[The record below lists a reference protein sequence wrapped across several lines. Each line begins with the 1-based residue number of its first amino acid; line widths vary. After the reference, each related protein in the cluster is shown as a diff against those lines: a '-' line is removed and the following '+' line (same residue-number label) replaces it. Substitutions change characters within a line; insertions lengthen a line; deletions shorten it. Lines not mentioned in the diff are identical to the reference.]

1 MAFRHTLTPVALAL
15 ATLGTHAQTAEPQR
29 IVITGRSE
37 PALPD
42 VAGFGPGVDALTAPL
57 AVRTVDDAAL
67 RDRGVRSLAELAR
80 LDAGVSDSYNAEG
93 YWSQLSMRGFRLDNR
108 ANYRRDGLPIN
119 AQTALLLDNKSR
131 LEVLKGTSG
140 MQAGTSAPGG
150 LVNLAVKRPVAALA
164 SGLLSVRD
172 HGGVQVAADWSRR
185 LGDAADG
192 PGLRVNAMHERLS
205 PALRDTKGERWL
217 LALAAD
223 TRLPGGALLE
233 AEAEVSHQR
242 QPSQSAFSL
251 LGNVVPDAR
260 RVDPRLNLNNQPWSL
275 PVVMDGRT
283 ASLRWTQPLADGW
296 SARIHAMAQRLRS
309 DDRIAFEFG
318 CSADGNFDRYCA
330 DGSMDVYDFR
340 SDGERRRSDALDAQL
355 SGRLQAAGA
364 LHHVSA
370 GVLATRFSATLPPQA
385 FNFAGVGRV
394 DGSVALPAAPLP
406 LSDAGGRRERS
417 TELYLRDRVQPGGAW
432 SAATLWF
439 GLRHTRLDREA
450 RQSFTTPWLALG
462 WRLAE
467 QTHAYASWG
476 QGVETEVA
484 PDLPLY
490 SNAGRPLP
498 ALKSRQAELGL
509 RHAQGALEA
518 AATLF
523 STTRPYTGD
532 SGTCDVDASC
542 TRTTDGSARHRGLEV
557 ALGWRS
563 GPWRLQGSA
572 LALHARR
579 EGAADP
585 ALNGLAPVN
594 VPARSLRAEL
604 QRALGDD
611 VQLLA
616 ALVHEGDRAALPD
629 HSAFIP
635 GWTRLDLGL
644 RAEQRWGATRVTWRA
659 AIDNAT
665 DRRAWREAP
674 YEFGHA
680 YLYPLAPR
688 SLRLTAQFQI

>member
-15 ATLGTHAQTAEPQR
+15 ATLGAHAQAPEPTR

-42 VAGFGPGVDALTAPL
+42 VAGFGGVIDALAAPMT
-57 AVRTVDDAAL
+57 VRTLDDVAL

-80 LDAGVSDSYNAEG
+80 LDAGVSDAYNAEG

-119 AQTALLLDNKSR
+119 AETALPLDNKDR

-150 LVNLAVKRPVAALA
+150 LVNLVVKRPVAALA

-172 HGGVQVAADWSRR
+172 HGGVLAAVDWSRR
-185 LGDAADG
+185 TDDGADAAG
-192 PGLRVNAMHERLS
+192 VRINAMHERLS
-205 PALRDTKGERWL
+205 PGLRDARGERWL

-223 TRLPGGALLE
+223 TRLPGGSLLE

-242 QPSQSAFSL
+242 QPSQSGFSL
-251 LGNVVPDAR
+251 LGGTVPDAR
-260 RVDPRLNLNNQPWSL
+260 SVDPRLNLNNQPWSL
-275 PVVMDGRT
+275 PVVMAART
-283 ASLRWTQPLADGW
+283 ASLRWTQPLVDGW
-296 SARIHAMAQRLRS
+296 SARVHAMTQRLRS
-309 DDRIAFEFG
+309 DDRIAFNFG
-318 CSADGNFDRYCA
+318 CSAEGNFDRYCA
-330 DGSMDVYDFR
+330 DGTMDVYDYR
-340 SDGERRRSDALDAQL
+340 SDGERRRTDALDAQL
-355 SGRLQAAGA
+355 SGRLMAAGA
-364 LHHVSA
+364 LHHVTA
-370 GVLATRFSATLPPQA
+370 GVLTTRFTATLPPQA
-385 FNFAGVGRV
+385 FNYAGVGNV
-394 DGSVALPAAPLP
+394 DGSVAVPAAPLP
-406 LSDAGGRRERS
+406 LSDAGGRREDS
-417 TELYLRDRVQPGGAW
+417 TELYLRDRVQPGGALR
-432 SAATLWF
+432 AATLWF
-439 GLRHTRLDREA
+439 GLRHTRLDRDA
-450 RQSFTTPWLALG
+450 TQSFTTPWLALG
-462 WRLAE
+462 WRLGE
-467 QTHAYASWG
+467 HTHAYASWG

-490 SNAGRPLP
+490 ANAGRPLP

-509 RHAQGALEA
+509 RHSHGTLDA
-518 AATLF
+518 AATVF
-523 STTRPYTGD
+523 SIDRPYTGD
-532 SGTCDVDASC
+532 RGTCDVDASC
-542 TRTTDGSARHRGLEV
+542 TRIIDGSARHRGLEL

-579 EGAADP
+579 QGAAD
-585 ALNGLAPVN
+585 ASQNGLAPVN
-594 VPARSLRAEL
+594 VPARSLRAEV
-604 QRALGDD
+604 QRDVGAR

-616 ALVHEGDRAALPD
+616 ALVHEGERAALPD
-629 HSAFIP
+629 HSATIP
-635 GWTRLDLGL
+635 GWTRIDLGL
-644 RAEQRWGATRVTWRA
+644 RAEQQWGATRVTWRA